1 MGAFSGAVLQRT
13 TQLIACK
20 VGMQGSAYLPH
31 LPLEYVRIFPD
42 QLFEQVGVLMV
53 NHDPVLKELN
63 TETILHTQ
71 RV

>member
-1 MGAFSGAVLQRT
+1 MIMGFTGAVLQRI

-20 VGMQGSAYLPH
+20 VGLQGVDYFPR

-42 QLFEQVGVLMV
+42 QLLEQVGVLMV

-63 TETILHTQ
+63 TETILQ
-71 RV
+71 V